1 MKVLKLVWISL
12 LLVVS
17 LNAQDKKYQLTQVT
31 YDGINKVQKF
41 LDLNNT
47 KEAKETLKALEN
59 SSKVRKKLD
68 KAYIRF
74 YFGYFYTLNNDLK
87 KASYYFKEALKYKA
101 LAPEQTISTYLN
113 LVQIYMSLELYNDA
127 LYNLDEL
134 IENSK
139 IVNPMFYINKANI
152 YMILTQYDEV
162 IKNID
167 LAINLEH
174 KRKEDW
180 LKMKYYSYFM
190 LKDYKMA
197 IKTLESLLKID
208 ANSKEYW
215 LQLSSLYSLTNN
227 VSLSLSSLDVPRI
240 AKLQLN
246 QSELVRLVSWLR
258 YSEMPFKAA
267 KILENNMSNNKL
279 QNDKKN
285 LNLLGDLYYEAKE
298 YDKAIYWYTKS
309 AQMSNN
315 LKIYFKIAQIYLNMH
330 DYTQAIKNIKLSV
343 DKNLDE
349 DNNKKYLYLGKA
361 YYEID
366 DIISAKI
373 AFKKALLYTQ
383 SKKMAE
389 AWLVYLK

>member
-1 MKVLKLVWISL
+1 MKVLKLVWLCL

-17 LNAQDKKYQLTQVT
+17 LDAQDRKYQLTQVT
-31 YDGINKVQKF
+31 FEGITKVQKF
-41 LDLNNT
+41 LDVNNT
-47 KEAKETLKALEN
+47 KEAQETLEALEN

-87 KASYYFKEALKYKA
+87 KASHYFNEALKYKA
-101 LAPEQTISTYLN
+101 LAPEQTISAYLN
-113 LVQIYMSLELYNDA
+113 LVQIYMSLELYTDA
-127 LYNLDEL
+127 LDNLDKL
-134 IENSK
+134 IDNSK

-152 YMILTQYDEV
+152 YMIITQYDDV

-174 KRKEDW
+174 KTKEDW
-180 LKMKYYSYFM
+180 LKMKYYSYYM

-197 IKTLESLLKID
+197 IKVLESLLKID
-208 ANSKEYW
+208 ADSKEYW

-227 VSLSLSSLDVPRI
+227 ISLSLASLDVPRI
-240 AKLQLN
+240 VKLQLS
-246 QSELVRLVSWLR
+246 QAELMQLVSMLR

-267 KILENNMSNNKL
+267 KILENHMSN
-279 QNDKKN
+279 KN

-298 YDKAIYWYTKS
+298 YDKAIFWYIKS

-315 LKIYFKIAQIYLNMH
+315 FKIYFKIAQIYLTMH
-330 DYTQAIKNIKLSV
+330 NYAQAIKNINLSI
-343 DKNLDE
+343 DKNSNE
-349 DNNKKYLYLGKA
+349 DNDKKYLYLGKA
-361 YYEID
+361 YYETD
-366 DIISAKI
+366 DIVLAKI
-373 AFKKALLYTQ
+373 AFKKALVYTK

-389 AWLVYLK
+389 AWLAYLK